1 MARPAPNKSDRNT
14 VKLNIRQG
22 DEVMVI
28 AGKDRSTRK
37 LPRRGRVIK
46 VDADHRRLTVE
57 GINMIK
63 KAVRESGKVRQAGVI
78 DMPAPIH
85 VSNVMLVCPACEAPT
100 RVAHRV
106 KTDGKHVRVC
116 RRCKQDIEKG

>member
-1 MARPAPNKSDRNT
+1 MARATSNKADRNT
-14 VKLNIRQG
+14 TKLNIRQG
-22 DEVMVI
+22 DEVLVI
-28 AGKDRSTRK
+28 AGKDRSTRR
-37 LPRRGRVIK
+37 LPRRGRVIR
-46 VDADHRRLTVE
+46 VDADHRKLTVE

-85 VSNVMLVCPACEAPT
+85 VSNVMLVCPSCDAPT

-106 KTDGKHVRVC
+106 KPDGSRVRVC
-116 RRCKQDIEKG
+116 RRCKQDVERG

>member
-1 MARPAPNKSDRNT
+1 MARPAPQKSDRNT
-14 VKLNIRQG
+14 VKLNIRKG

-28 AGKDRSTRK
+28 AGKDRSTRR
-37 LPRRGRVIK
+37 LPRRGRVIT
-46 VDADHRRLTVE
+46 VDADHRKLTVE

-85 VSNVMLVCPACEAPT
+85 VSNVMLVCPSCDAPT

-106 KTDGKHVRVC
+106 RPDGSRTRVC
-116 RRCKQDIEKG
+116 RRCKQDIERG

>member
-1 MARPAPNKSDRNT
+1 MARAIQKSERNT
-14 VKLNIRQG
+14 IKLKVRQG
-22 DEVMVI
+22 DTVQVI
-28 AGKDRSTRK
+28 AGKDRSTRR

-78 DMPAPIH
+78 DMPAPLHI
-85 VSNVMLVCPACEAPT
+85 SNVMLVCPNCDAPT
-100 RVAHRV
+100 RIAHRV
-106 KTDGKHVRVC
+106 KPDGSRVRVC
-116 RRCKQDIEKG
+116 RRCKQDIEHE